1 MIAFDTNHLLRH
13 VLQDDPKQ
21 CKQVA
26 ALLGEQSEAGHPV
39 LILDLVIMETCWVL
53 TKVYDFDGVNWIH
66 VLESLLSDTAFVFED
81 SSKLRHA
88 LELAQSGKADFNDYL
103 ILASVQSK
111 RATLETFD
119 KKLRRSV

>member
-26 ALLGEQSEAGHPV
+26 ALLQEQSVAGHPV

-53 TKVYDFDGVNWIH
+53 TKVYDFDASDWSYVM
-66 VLESLLSDTAFVFED
+66 ESLLSDTAFVFEN
-81 SSKLRHA
+81 SSSLRHA
-88 LELAQSGKADFNDYL
+88 LELYQPGKADFNDYL
-103 ILASVQSK
+103 ILASAQSK
-111 RATLETFD
+111 GAILETFD
-119 KKLRRSV
+119 KKLRRSM

>member
-26 ALLGEQSEAGHPV
+26 ALLGEQSEAGHAV

-53 TKVYDFDGVNWIH
+53 RKVYDFDAWHWSH
-66 VLESLLSDTAFVFED
+66 VMESLLSDSAFAFEN
-81 SSKLRHA
+81 SSTLRCA
-88 LELAQSGKADFNDYL
+88 LELYQSGKADFNDYL
-103 ILASVQSK
+103 ILASAQSK
-111 RATLETFD
+111 GATLETFD